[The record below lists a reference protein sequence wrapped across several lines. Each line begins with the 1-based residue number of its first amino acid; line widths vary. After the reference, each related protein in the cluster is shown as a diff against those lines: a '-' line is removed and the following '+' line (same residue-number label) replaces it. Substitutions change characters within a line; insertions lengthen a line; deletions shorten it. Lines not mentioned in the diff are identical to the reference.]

1 MWIIPR
7 WFHNIKMSKPFLI
20 LLCISWAG
28 CLSACPL
35 LCLFQPRSCCWLP
48 LFVFCSIPAS
58 SQPRAPNLSHL
69 LQLPLGCCVILLL
82 PASQAHSLASPS
94 ALAYPCI
101 LTLRLCPNL
110 VETFCV
116 AQPPPFAAPRL
127 CGLQLH
133 PAWARPHGSAWVI
146 SQPRML
152 TLSPLLTSP
161 AQSHHLK

>member
-1 MWIIPR
+1 
-7 WFHNIKMSKPFLI
+7 MSKPFLI
-20 LLCISWAG
+20 LLCISRACLAG

-35 LCLFQPRSCCWLP
+35 LHLFQPRSCYSIP
-48 LFVFCSIPAS
+48 LFVFCSIPVS

-69 LQLPLGCCVILLL
+69 LQLPLGCCVIPLL

-94 ALAYPCI
+94 ALAYLCI

-110 VETFCV
+110 VETLCV

-133 PAWARPHGSAWVI
+133 PAWAHPRGSAWVI
-146 SQPRML
+146 SQPCML